1 MKNKDMP
8 AMPMFNECGAALHH
22 SNAGL
27 REGVTSGL
35 TKREMMAMHAMQGI
49 LSNSGGVIQSN
60 HVTGTGWC
68 NSDAKCLAK
77 WSIECADA
85 LLRELEK

>member
-1 MKNKDMP
+1 MNNKDMP

-35 TKREMMAMHAMQGI
+35 TKREMITMHVACSVMTSLNDGAHRGEWDY
-49 LSNSGGVIQSN
+49 LSFEELAEQS
-60 HVTGTGWC
+60 VQY
-68 NSDAKCLAK
+68 
-77 WSIECADA
+77 ADA